1 MEIEQDYIPN
11 NNNNYQINPNANI
24 NNYYH
29 NENILFNNINNIYVP
44 FFNKTKIAK
53 KRNYNESLNST
64 NKILIKEKELKY
76 LLDVINNVK
85 LKLDSNNNFLEK
97 KREYKE
103 INKDNNK
110 NDNNKKLENTK
121 VDYKLDYSLIDLNDV
136 IFQLYQSNNLSLEL
150 KKFLLKKLI
159 DNAIKV
165 ERTFQNYFN
174 INNMPN
180 KK

>member
-1 MEIEQDYIPN
+1 M
-11 NNNNYQINPNANI
+11 
-24 NNYYH
+24 
-29 NENILFNNINNIYVP
+29 
-44 FFNKTKIAK
+44 
-53 KRNYNESLNST
+53 
-64 NKILIKEKELKY
+64 KY
-76 LLDVINNVK
+76 LLEVISNVK

-97 KREYKE
+97 KKEIKE
-103 INKDNNK
+103 INKDNN
-110 NDNNKKLENTK
+110 NNKKLENTK
-121 VDYKLDYSLIDLNDV
+121 IDFKLDYSLIDLNDV

-150 KKFLLKKLI
+150 KKFLLKKLV

>member
-1 MEIEQDYIPN
+1 MEIEQDYNLN
-11 NNNNYQINPNANI
+11 NNNNYF
-24 NNYYH
+24 
-29 NENILFNNINNIYVP
+29 NENILFNNNINIP
-44 FFNKTKIAK
+44 FFHKTIFAK
-53 KRNYNESLNST
+53 KRTYNESLNST
-64 NKILIKEKELKY
+64 NKIIIKEKELKY
-76 LLDVINNVK
+76 LLEVISNVK

-97 KREYKE
+97 RKEVKE
-103 INKDNNK
+103 INKDNN
-110 NDNNKKLENTK
+110 NKKLEKNK
-121 VDYKLDYSLIDLNDV
+121 IDFKLDYSLIDLNDV

>member
-1 MEIEQDYIPN
+1 MEIEQDYNLN
-11 NNNNYQINPNANI
+11 NNNNYF
-24 NNYYH
+24 
-29 NENILFNNINNIYVP
+29 NENILFNNNNNINIP
-44 FFNKTKIAK
+44 FFHKTIFAK
-53 KRNYNESLNST
+53 KRTYNESLNST
-64 NKILIKEKELKY
+64 NKIIIKEKELKY
-76 LLDVINNVK
+76 LLEVISNVK

-97 KREYKE
+97 KKEIKE
-103 INKDNNK
+103 INKDN
-110 NDNNKKLENTK
+110 NNKKLENTK
-121 VDYKLDYSLIDLNDV
+121 IDFKLDYSLIDLNDV

-150 KKFLLKKLI
+150 KKFLLKKLV

>member
-1 MEIEQDYIPN
+1 MEIEQDYNLN
-11 NNNNYQINPNANI
+11 NNNNYF
-24 NNYYH
+24 
-29 NENILFNNINNIYVP
+29 NENILFNNNNINIP
-44 FFNKTKIAK
+44 FFRKTIFAK
-53 KRNYNESLNST
+53 KRTYNESLNST
-64 NKILIKEKELKY
+64 NKIIIKEKELKY
-76 LLDVINNVK
+76 LLEVISNVK

-97 KREYKE
+97 KKEIKE
-103 INKDNNK
+103 INKDN
-110 NDNNKKLENTK
+110 NNKKLENTK
-121 VDYKLDYSLIDLNDV
+121 IDFKLDYSLIDLNDV

-150 KKFLLKKLI
+150 KKFLLKKLV

>member
-1 MEIEQDYIPN
+1 MEIEQDYNLN
-11 NNNNYQINPNANI
+11 NNNNYF
-24 NNYYH
+24 
-29 NENILFNNINNIYVP
+29 NENILFNNNINIP
-44 FFNKTKIAK
+44 FFHKTIFPK
-53 KRNYNESLNST
+53 KRTYNESLNST
-64 NKILIKEKELKY
+64 NKIIIKEKELKY
-76 LLDVINNVK
+76 LLEVISNVK

-97 KREYKE
+97 KKEIKE
-103 INKDNNK
+103 INKDN
-110 NDNNKKLENTK
+110 NNKKLENTK
-121 VDYKLDYSLIDLNDV
+121 IDFKLDYSLIDLNDV

>member
-1 MEIEQDYIPN
+1 MEIEQDYNLN
-11 NNNNYQINPNANI
+11 NNNNYF
-24 NNYYH
+24 
-29 NENILFNNINNIYVP
+29 NENILFNNNNNNINIP
-44 FFNKTKIAK
+44 FFHKTIFAK
-53 KRNYNESLNST
+53 KRTYNESLNST
-64 NKILIKEKELKY
+64 NKIIIKEKELKY
-76 LLDVINNVK
+76 LLEVISNVK

-97 KREYKE
+97 KKEIKE
-103 INKDNNK
+103 INKDNN
-110 NDNNKKLENTK
+110 NKKMENTK
-121 VDYKLDYSLIDLNDV
+121 IDFKLDYSLIDLNDV

-150 KKFLLKKLI
+150 KKFLLKKLV

>member
-1 MEIEQDYIPN
+1 MEIEQDYNLN
-11 NNNNYQINPNANI
+11 NNNNYF
-24 NNYYH
+24 
-29 NENILFNNINNIYVP
+29 NENILFNNNNINIP
-44 FFNKTKIAK
+44 FFHKTIFAK
-53 KRNYNESLNST
+53 KRTYNESLNST
-64 NKILIKEKELKY
+64 NKIIIKEKELKY
-76 LLDVINNVK
+76 FLEIISNVK

-97 KREYKE
+97 RKEVKE
-103 INKDNNK
+103 INKDN
-110 NDNNKKLENTK
+110 NNKKLENTK
-121 VDYKLDYSLIDLNDV
+121 IDFKLDYSLIDLNDV

-150 KKFLLKKLI
+150 KKFLLKKLV

>member
-1 MEIEQDYIPN
+1 MEIEQDYNLN
-11 NNNNYQINPNANI
+11 NNNNYF
-24 NNYYH
+24 
-29 NENILFNNINNIYVP
+29 NENILFNNNNINIP
-44 FFNKTKIAK
+44 FFHKTILAK
-53 KRNYNESLNST
+53 KRTYNESLNST
-64 NKILIKEKELKY
+64 NKIIIKEKELKY
-76 LLDVINNVK
+76 LLEVISNVK

-97 KREYKE
+97 RKEVKE
-103 INKDNNK
+103 INKDN
-110 NDNNKKLENTK
+110 NNKKLENTK
-121 VDYKLDYSLIDLNDV
+121 IDFKLDYSLIDLNDV

-150 KKFLLKKLI
+150 KKFLLKKLV

>member
-1 MEIEQDYIPN
+1 MEIEQDYNLN
-11 NNNNYQINPNANI
+11 NNNNYF
-24 NNYYH
+24 
-29 NENILFNNINNIYVP
+29 NENILFNKNNNINIP
-44 FFNKTKIAK
+44 FFHKTIFAK
-53 KRNYNESLNST
+53 KRTYNESLNST
-64 NKILIKEKELKY
+64 NKIIIKEKELKY
-76 LLDVINNVK
+76 LLEVISNVK

-97 KREYKE
+97 KKEIKE
-103 INKDNNK
+103 INKDN
-110 NDNNKKLENTK
+110 NNKKLENTK
-121 VDYKLDYSLIDLNDV
+121 IDFKLDYSLIDLNDV

-150 KKFLLKKLI
+150 KKFLLKKLV

>member
-1 MEIEQDYIPN
+1 MEIEQDYNLN
-11 NNNNYQINPNANI
+11 NNNNYF
-24 NNYYH
+24 
-29 NENILFNNINNIYVP
+29 NENILFNNNNINIP
-44 FFNKTKIAK
+44 FFHKTIFAK
-53 KRNYNESLNST
+53 KRTYNESLNST
-64 NKILIKEKELKY
+64 NKIIIKEKELKY
-76 LLDVINNVK
+76 LLEVISNVK

-97 KREYKE
+97 KKEIKE
-103 INKDNNK
+103 INKDNN
-110 NDNNKKLENTK
+110 NNKKLENTK
-121 VDYKLDYSLIDLNDV
+121 IDFKLDYSLIDLNDV

-150 KKFLLKKLI
+150 KKFLLKKLV